1 MTTTTATHPMT
12 RVPNRFGGYYTDES
26 GRPLAWT
33 DGHALVVVGA
43 TTLADAA
50 EAMCYAQPTESALP
64 DRPAVRRV
72 IEGERRAVH
81 IASAIIT
88 RKSKPCA
95 AIVARAEEE
104 KRSRIV
110 AAEQAL
116 ESAIV
121 QLANER
127 ARRKEAAAAP
137 RGAIVGVAGK
147 TLGALQDKVSE
158 YRQDLRAAKDWT
170 TAELGGFIVGPAHF
184 DMRVV
189 QRALRALGAS
199 EGTLHVTADPL
210 APALLTTKKGIGIV
224 MPYRA

>member
-116 ESAIV
+116 ESA
-121 QLANER
+121 LALVAAKR
-127 ARRKEAAAAP
+127 ARRRAGEP
-137 RGAIVGVAGK
+137 GFNPGIVGR
-147 TLGALQDKVSE
+147 TLGMLQDKVSGC
-158 YRQDLRAAKDWT
+158 RQDLRAAKDWN
-170 TAELGGFIVGPAHF
+170 TAELGGFVVGPAHF

-199 EGTLHVTADPL
+199 EGTLHVTAEPL
-210 APALLTTKKGIGIV
+210 APAMLTTKKGIGIV